1 MAHAIN
7 STAAA
12 DIIERAI
19 HSGFKDP
26 QEWNAF
32 LESREVE
39 PNVCPAQERCRELD
53 ARVNTH
59 GAEPDPQAVR
69 ELQEIVKQ
77 LRGAGMAHT
86 HTTSSTNMAARNT
99 NGNNAGKTIDV
110 EVHRQATPNAT
121 AVVEKF
127 AIPYRPG
134 MNITSLL
141 GEIALNPTT
150 ADGRPTT
157 PISYD
162 SNCLEEICGSCAMLI
177 NGKARMACSALV
189 DKLMAETKEGTIT
202 LAPLSKF
209 PVVRDLAVDRSVLFE
224 NLKVVKA
231 WVPIDG
237 TYDLGAGPKQFPQV
251 QEQRYP
257 LSNCISCTICME
269 VCPQFND
276 ATGFVGAATIAQVR
290 LFNMDPSGAVLKE
303 ERLRAL
309 AGDGGVQE
317 CGYAQ
322 NCVQACPKQL
332 PLTEAISDVSRDVI
346 VQQVKDFF
354 TR

>member
-1 MAHAIN
+1 MAQQRERERVAGVLERFVQSN
-7 STAAA
+7 GA
-12 DIIERAI
+12 DAR
-19 HSGFKDP
+19 
-26 QEWNAF
+26 EWNAF
-32 LESREVE
+32 LDDRTLESDLRPMRDRARQLDPMV
-39 PNVCPAQERCRELD
+39 NV
-53 ARVNTH
+53 H
-59 GAEPDPQAVR
+59 GADPEPGAMD
-69 ELQEIVKQ
+69 EIKQ
-77 LRGAGMAHT
+77 MVATLRGAKKMADT
-86 HTTSSTNMAARNT
+86 IKVDIKRQNNPDAPART
-99 NGNNAGKTIDV
+99 
-110 EVHRQATPNAT
+110 ERF
-121 AVVEKF
+121 E
-127 AIPYRPG
+127 IPYRKG

-141 GEIALNPTT
+141 GEIAMEPTT
-150 ADGRPTT
+150 ADGRAST

-162 SNCLEEICGSCAMLI
+162 ANCLEEICGSCAMLI

-189 DKLMAETKEGTIT
+189 DKLMAEAKDGVIT

-224 NLKVVKA
+224 NLKAVKA
-231 WVPIDG
+231 WVPADG
-237 TYDLGAGPKQFPQV
+237 SYDLGPGPKQFPQV
-251 QEQRYP
+251 QEERYP

-269 VCPQFND
+269 VCPQFNEQ
-276 ATGFVGAATIAQVR
+276 TGFVGAATIAQVK
-290 LFNMDPSGAVLKE
+290 LFNLDPAGKQLKE

-354 TR
+354 VR

>member
-1 MAHAIN
+1 MA
-7 STAAA
+7 TAGRT
-12 DIIERAI
+12 I
-19 HSGFKDP
+19 K
-26 QEWNAF
+26 
-32 LESREVE
+32 VE
-39 PNVCPAQERCRELD
+39 
-53 ARVNTH
+53 
-59 GAEPDPQAVR
+59 
-69 ELQEIVKQ
+69 IK
-77 LRGAGMAHT
+77 
-86 HTTSSTNMAARNT
+86 
-99 NGNNAGKTIDV
+99 
-110 EVHRQATPNAT
+110 RQATPDSG
-121 AVVEKF
+121 AVTEKF
-127 AIPYRPG
+127 EIPYRAN

-150 ADGRPTT
+150 TEGKATT
-157 PISYD
+157 PVAYD

-189 DKLMAETKEGTIT
+189 DKLEQPIT

-224 NLKVVKA
+224 NLKAVKA
-231 WVPIDG
+231 WVPVDG
-237 TYDLGAGPKQFPQV
+237 TYDLGSGPRQFPQL
-251 QEQRYP
+251 QEELYP

-276 ATGFVGAATIAQVR
+276 ATGFVGAATIAQVK
-290 LFNMDPSGAVLKE
+290 LFNNNPTGKVLKE

-346 VQQVKDFF
+346 VQQLKDFF
-354 TR
+354 TH